1 MADKF
6 TERENYIL
14 GNSINIEWFLEAI
27 NKNNPLHPEEGAAHT
42 ESYEL
47 NGQNILVPRVRIKNG
62 KAILNKEN
70 ALEEALE
77 KGDYI
82 IVPEGEDPDQYS
94 KDLSALIGK
103 FRGFNEGGKVG
114 NMSMKQQMSLFEYGG
129 IADDGM
135 TKDPVSGNN
144 IPPGSLAK
152 EVRDDIPAMLSEGEY
167 VIPAD
172 VLRYYG
178 VNFFENLRG
187 QAKQG
192 LQNMEQNGRIG
203 GTPMTQQ
210 DVSRNMQ
217 QPMMANQG
225 VMVQGFDDGN
235 LAQKYRS
242 NWSPATARW
251 NTPMFTGTSSQA
263 TNIAQAAEAAETGE
277 TGETGAAAESI
288 TYMRT
293 HYNQSGESVQ
303 IRYVGT
309 TPENAVP
316 APGQEDLLAAYPL
329 TEAEWLAYQQQM
341 NSDDGGGGE
350 EDPVSSGSD
359 VGFLEGI
366 DYTDEAKV
374 QAWADE
380 KLGLSTGQKLGS
392 EVGGLLFGGAAAIS
406 QARDIAEVRA
416 MAEIQRAAGNTEF
429 ADKLDAEAEKA
440 IKSSP
445 AIISA
450 FDKLGFM
457 TGDKLAK
464 QGMEVVGTTIAMQ
477 NAMRGAGT
485 DSATMTSPGLSGDT
499 AESKA
504 EIAKEQTVMS
514 QQVVPTQNTGGEDND
529 GPSHQEILDMHSR
542 IRAEADAFASKSEEE
557 KQEQYASVGGG
568 FQDIMNKKAEGGLMT
583 APKPKKKRGR
593 PKKSG
598 LAGKK

>member
-1 MADKF
+1 
-6 TERENYIL
+6 
-14 GNSINIEWFLEAI
+14 
-27 NKNNPLHPEEGAAHT
+27 
-42 ESYEL
+42 
-47 NGQNILVPRVRIKNG
+47 
-62 KAILNKEN
+62 
-70 ALEEALE
+70 
-77 KGDYI
+77 
-82 IVPEGEDPDQYS
+82 
-94 KDLSALIGK
+94 
-103 FRGFNEGGKVG
+103 
-114 NMSMKQQMSLFEYGG
+114 MKKQMSLFEYGG

-167 VIPAD
+167 VVPAD

-242 NWSPATARW
+242 TWSPATARW

-263 TNIAQAAEAAETGE
+263 TNIAQAAEAAETAETGE
-277 TGETGAAAESI
+277 TGETAESI

-341 NSDDGGGGE
+341 NSDDGGGDE

-366 DYTDEAKV
+366 DYTDQAKV

-380 KLGLSTGQKLGS
+380 KLGFSTGQKLGS

-477 NAMRGAGT
+477 NAMKAAGT

-514 QQVVPTQNTGGEDND
+514 QTATAGPGGSGSLVNTGGEDND
-529 GPSHQEILDMHSR
+529 GPSHQEILEMHSR

-568 FQDIMNKKAEGGLMT
+568 FQDIMNEKAEGGLMT

>member
-1 MADKF
+1 MD
-6 TERENYIL
+6 
-14 GNSINIEWFLEAI
+14 
-27 NKNNPLHPEEGAAHT
+27 
-42 ESYEL
+42 
-47 NGQNILVPRVRIKNG
+47 
-62 KAILNKEN
+62 
-70 ALEEALE
+70 
-77 KGDYI
+77 
-82 IVPEGEDPDQYS
+82 
-94 KDLSALIGK
+94 
-103 FRGFNEGGKVG
+103 
-114 NMSMKQQMSLFEYGG
+114 NMKKQMSLFEYGG

-167 VIPAD
+167 VVPAD

-178 VNFFENLRG
+178 VNFFENLRNK
-187 QAKQG
+187 AKSG

-203 GTPMTQQ
+203 GTPMTEQ
-210 DVSRNMQ
+210 DVARNMQ

-242 NWSPATARW
+242 TWSPATARW

-263 TNIAQAAEAAETGE
+263 TNIAQAAEAAEAAETGGTGE
-277 TGETGAAAESI
+277 AAESI

-316 APGQEDLLAAYPL
+316 APGQEDLLSAYPL

-341 NSDDGGGGE
+341 NSDDGGGDE

-366 DYTDEAKV
+366 DYTDQAKV

-380 KLGLSTGQKLGS
+380 KLGLSTGQKLGG
-392 EVGGLLFGGAAAIS
+392 EIGGLLFGGAAAIS

-416 MAEIQRAAGNTEF
+416 MAEIQRAAGNKEF

-440 IKSSP
+440 IKASP

-464 QGMEVVGTTIAMQ
+464 QGMEVVGTTIGMQ
-477 NAMRGAGT
+477 NAMKAAGSE
-485 DSATMTSPGLSGDT
+485 SATMTSPGLSGDT
-499 AESKA
+499 AESRA
-504 EIAKEQTVMS
+504 ERDKETQLMS
-514 QQVVPTQNTGGEDND
+514 QTATAGPGGTGSLVNTGGEDND
-529 GPSHQEILDMHSR
+529 GPSHQEILEMHAQ
-542 IRAEADAFASKSEEE
+542 IRKEADDFAALSEEE
-557 KQEQYASVGGG
+557 KQEQYESVGGG
-568 FQDIMNKKAEGGLMT
+568 FEDIMNKKAEGGLMT
-583 APKPKKKRGR
+583 APKAKKKRGR

>member
-1 MADKF
+1 MD
-6 TERENYIL
+6 
-14 GNSINIEWFLEAI
+14 
-27 NKNNPLHPEEGAAHT
+27 
-42 ESYEL
+42 
-47 NGQNILVPRVRIKNG
+47 
-62 KAILNKEN
+62 
-70 ALEEALE
+70 
-77 KGDYI
+77 
-82 IVPEGEDPDQYS
+82 
-94 KDLSALIGK
+94 
-103 FRGFNEGGKVG
+103 
-114 NMSMKQQMSLFEYGG
+114 NMKKQMSLFEYGG

-135 TKDPVSGNN
+135 TKDPVSGNS

-178 VNFFENLRG
+178 VNFFENLRNK
-187 QAKQG
+187 AKSG

-203 GTPMTQQ
+203 GTPMTEQ
-210 DVSRNMQ
+210 DVARNMQ

-242 NWSPATARW
+242 TWSPATARW

-263 TNIAQAAEAAETGE
+263 ANIAQAAEEAKAAETGE
-277 TGETGAAAESI
+277 AAESI

-341 NSDDGGGGE
+341 NSDDGGGE
-350 EDPVSSGSD
+350 EPTPSGSSTEWMD
-359 VGFLEGI
+359 GI
-366 DYTDEAKV
+366 NWSDTASVKEWVDETLKV
-374 QAWADE
+374 DPLMQE
-380 KLGLSTGQKLGS
+380 IGKK
-392 EVGGLLFGGAAAIS
+392 GGLLFGGIAGASIANNIAKVRGALEYYES
-406 QARDIAEVRA
+406 VGDEDMVEYLKPKIDKAIAEGGLLV
-416 MAEIQRAAGNTEF
+416 
-429 ADKLDAEAEKA
+429 
-440 IKSSP
+440 
-445 AIISA
+445 SA
-450 FDKLGFM
+450 LDKLGLL
-457 TGDKLAK
+457 TGKKYGGQITDFQRINNPSYGLGEGQTPKLT
-464 QGMEVVGTTIAMQ
+464 QE
-477 NAMRGAGT
+477 
-485 DSATMTSPGLSGDT
+485 
-499 AESKA
+499 
-504 EIAKEQTVMS
+504 EQFAQEEMVMS
-514 QQVVPTQNTGGEDND
+514 QTAAPQKDKEGKVVPVSGTGSLVTGSYTGVNTGGEDND
-529 GPSHQEILDMHSR
+529 GPSHQEILDMHAQ
-542 IRAEADAFASKSEEE
+542 IRKEADDFAALSEEE

-583 APKPKKKRGR
+583 APKAKKKRGR